1 MYIFSKVLY
10 FLLVALLVHRSTC
23 NITNIKFMKNLL
35 HVWKFKKN
43 TETISKIRFNSNAVS
58 KNAMS
63 LVNISTGKYKM
74 KYDHESA

>member
-1 MYIFSKVLY
+1 
-10 FLLVALLVHRSTC
+10 
-23 NITNIKFMKNLL
+23 MKNLL
-35 HVWKFKKN
+35 HIVWKFKKN

-74 KYDHESA
+74 KYDHEY